1 MGVMDDG
8 KTVAG
13 KQRELDQLD
22 QRILNALV
30 DDGHITLSQL
40 SQSIGLSVSAVQ
52 SRIQKME
59 RLGVVQQYRAIV
71 DYEKVGLA
79 IAAYIAVTPLDY
91 SEEDSI
97 PTKLRGIN
105 GIVSCYSVAGSPS
118 FMLFVRVASPRAL
131 ENLLTLI
138 HQTVPVSTQT
148 TIVLQAYFEGEEPEI
163 GSGDSL

>member
-1 MGVMDDG
+1 MDDSRN
-8 KTVAG
+8 AAA
-13 KQRELDQLD
+13 KQRELDAADHQ
-22 QRILNALV
+22 ILNALV
-30 DDGHITLSQL
+30 ADGQSTLSQL

-59 RLGVVQQYRAIV
+59 RLGVIKQYRAIV
-71 DYEKVGLA
+71 DYEKGGLG

-97 PTKLRGIN
+97 PTKLRGID

-118 FMLFVRVASPRAL
+118 FMLFVRVSSPRAL

-138 HQTVPVSTQT
+138 HQTVPVATQT
-148 TIVLQAYFEGEEPEI
+148 TIVLQPYFEGEEPEI
-163 GSGDSL
+163 GNAARV